1 MNVKNWMVE
10 RYAAAL
16 KDVDQLLD
24 IPMRV
29 NPDDLVDVRRKYS
42 RNPALPIERPLKPD
56 TPSQAIN
63 KAGEYVLK
71 QAQKGFVNI
80 DPSVSSPREVYKLSY
95 VPLKFKEMEREWD
108 VQYEPSYKSEEFQ
121 RFWQATDVVTRTVEE
136 LQALPYEDPVDRNE
150 CEGKYREM
158 IAGLVRKMNQQGLL
172 NERRKTRQQLFR
184 IMQEFMAKAKK
195 RRAKLIR
202 AYLQK
207 GRVMWANLN
216 DAQKKEFAEFEPP
229 KPLEPEKPKRQITP
243 DLARHQEEVDARVLR
258 RVMASAKVLPS
269 VYSLDGIGSDER
281 AMTARKLG
289 FQRGLAAAE
298 WAMHSAVDRP
308 PRPILESVRGGDG
321 RAVKDDNAYRGRT
334 RGMVLT
340 SMGTRKPRAPVVTSR
355 RGARIVEPRLP
366 TQEQYASFWLDSDPL
381 KKERQGKML
390 NPLEQLSDV
399 TKSFRGVSDLNI
411 PEIKDE
417 DVVMPFKLERS
428 RVEEKQPEEPA
439 VEPEP
444 EKEADEDVTDNVFST
459 SVSTTKLTETEHVEE
474 QKPLVLYGGYD
485 VGRADSDDV
494 KFLAERTEDLKGR
507 EGEEAYHRLEKIWEK
522 LGFSIQQKLDMAIKY
537 SSTIEESGR
546 LAEALNIWEAAF
558 TAAEAYEKSYITVK
572 DFLRM
577 EAPTSNHSD
586 VTYKVLLVA
595 LKEAE
600 DSLVQVEGRLKQQLG
615 DEFVVRRRRVQDLME
630 QRRMKLKI
638 MSKDLDT
645 SL

>member
-1 MNVKNWMVE
+1 MVE

-16 KDVDQLLD
+16 KDVDRLLD

-29 NPDDLVDVRRKYS
+29 NPDDLVDVRRKYR

-80 DPSVSSPREVYKLSY
+80 DPSVSTPSQVYKLSY
-95 VPLKFKEMEREWD
+95 VPIKFKELEREWE

-121 RFWQATDVVTRTVEE
+121 RFWQSTDVVTRTVEE
-136 LQALPYEDPVDRNE
+136 LQALPYEDPADTKE

-172 NERRKTRQQLFR
+172 DERRKTRQQLFK

-195 RRAKLIR
+195 RRVKLIR
-202 AYLQK
+202 SYLQK
-207 GRVMWANLN
+207 GRVLWVNLS
-216 DAQKKEFAEFEPP
+216 DAQKKEFPEFEPP
-229 KPLEPEKPKRQITP
+229 KPPEPEKPKRQIPP
-243 DLARHQEEVDARVLR
+243 DLARHQEEVDARVLK

-269 VYSLDGIGSDER
+269 VYSLDGIASDER

-308 PRPILESVRGGDG
+308 PRPILESG
-321 RAVKDDNAYRGRT
+321 RVDAYRGRT

-340 SMGTRKPRAPVVTSR
+340 SLGPRKPRAAVVPSR
-355 RGARIVEPRLP
+355 KGARIVEPRLP
-366 TQEQYASFWLDSDPL
+366 TQEQYASFWVDSDPL
-381 KKERQGKML
+381 KRERQGKRF

-399 TKSFRGVSDLNI
+399 TKNFRGVADMKI

-417 DVVMPFKLERS
+417 DVVMPFKLESS
-428 RVEEKQPEEPA
+428 RIEEKEPEEVVA
-439 VEPEP
+439 EPEP
-444 EKEADEDVTDNVFST
+444 EKEAEEVADNVFST
-459 SVSTTKLTETEHVEE
+459 SVSTTTLTEGEHVEE

-546 LAEALNIWEAAF
+546 LPEALNIWEAAF

-577 EAPTSNHSD
+577 EAPTSNHRD
-586 VTYKVLLVA
+586 VTFKVLLVA

-638 MSKDLDT
+638 MSKDLDIDM
-645 SL
+645 